1 MDLFASRLSAQLPRY
16 IAWKLDPCSQ
26 ETDAMQQIW
35 SNQYL
40 YAFTPLSSDKQD
52 HKKDGPGP
60 SGKNVDCSSHMAASG
75 MVPNPSENFSKE
87 TNSFA
92 TPATSI
98 FSDRFI
104 NNKQN
109 IKISCFDGFS

>member
-1 MDLFASRLSAQLPRY
+1 MDLLASRLSAQLPRH
-16 IAWKLDPCSQ
+16 IAWKPDPFSQ

-40 YAFTPLSSDKQD
+40 CAFTPLSSDKQD
-52 HKKDGPGP
+52 YKKDGPGP
-60 SGKNVDCSSHMAASG
+60 SEKNFDCSSHMAASS
-75 MVPNPSENFSKE
+75 MVPKPSESFSKE
-87 TNSFA
+87 TTSFA
-92 TPATSI
+92 TPPTSI

-109 IKISCFDGFS
+109 IKISCFDGFR